1 MTLSKK
7 ADGENVIYHYIQKNM
22 QTNNYEFS
30 KELVKRLITDLSIWL
45 PVNLYKK
52 CPILLPYVI
61 RDPTCRPNN
70 KGREEAWGSPN
81 EKGFFRDDNTLIKGI
96 PRSFLIESKT
106 TASYHN
112 KKMGKGFVA
121 SHIWRKLEGTDL
133 LASEFYK
140 TYSFVPN
147 LVWLPKQISKLTDR
161 EDSLAQR
168 YLQFLSF
175 WIYGS
180 KEVNLKIKEFWNLF
194 EIPSEFQY
202 KEIDLTRLNFFKLSE
217 EQIAKRIRTLDKNVS
232 IIKNAENID
241 PTRTKLH
248 CSRYLRGLKNM
259 QKLKLDELYAWL
271 GEFKQI
277 IRGTYD

>member
-22 QTNNYEFS
+22 LTNNNDFS
-30 KELVKRLITDLSIWL
+30 KELVQRLITDLSIWL

-61 RDPTCRPNN
+61 RDLTCRPN

-96 PRSFLIESKT
+96 PRGFLIESKI

-121 SHIWRKLEGTDL
+121 SHIWRKLQGMDL

-161 EDSLAQR
+161 EDSFAQR
-168 YLQFLSF
+168 YLQLLSF
-175 WIYGS
+175 GIYGS
-180 KEVNLKIKEFWNLF
+180 EDVNLKIREFWNLF
-194 EIPSEFQY
+194 EIPLEFQD
-202 KEIDLTRLNFFKLSE
+202 KEVDLTRLNFFKISE

-232 IIKNAENID
+232 IIKNVENID
-241 PTRTKLH
+241 PTSTKLH
-248 CSRYLRGLKNM
+248 CSRYLAGLKYM
-259 QKLKLDELYAWL
+259 QKSKLNELYAWL
-271 GEFKQI
+271 DEFKQI
-277 IRGTYD
+277 IG